1 MYQEVFRLTVCVPHK
16 GTIKKPNFENRQIYV
31 CDESCDFDYRFIAFG
46 ALEQKGVGVEKVED
60 KNIYSSLRIP
70 TSTN

>member
-46 ALEQKGVGVEKVED
+46 ARTEGGWCREVED